1 MPKIY
6 KMIKNIGILIIL
18 SVSCN
23 YSFSQNDDL
32 KSKVLD
38 IIAIESC
45 DCIRQKNIDFETEE
59 IETITKNFGL
69 CIIQSYTN
77 NKEEADKHLDIA
89 FTDSNSMRQL
99 GEQVGVK
106 MLSHCPDYVMALAK
120 DTKTTNQVVTNEI
133 TDITGV
139 VFNVEKS
146 NMFVI
151 VEIKDDLKRSYKLLW
166 LEYFEG
172 ENVLRDLNKINKT
185 KVKISYEDT
194 EMYDPKINEYRNF
207 KIIKKLSIL

>member
-6 KMIKNIGILIIL
+6 KMIKNIGLVTILLVL
-18 SVSCN
+18 SN
-23 YSFSQNDDL
+23 YTFSQNDDL
-32 KSKVLD
+32 KSKVLNQ
-38 IIAIESC
+38 IAIESC
-45 DCIRQKNIDFETEE
+45 DCITQKNMDFENEA

-69 CIIQSYTN
+69 CVIQSYTN

-106 MLSHCPDYVMALAK
+106 MLTHCPDYVMALARDK
-120 DTKTTNQVVTNEI
+120 KSTNKVVSNEI
-133 TDITGV
+133 TDITGI

-166 LEYFEG
+166 LEYFDG
-172 ENVLRDLNKINKT
+172 ENVLRDLNKLNKT
-185 KVKISYEDT
+185 KVKISYMDT

-207 KIIKKLSIL
+207 KVIKKLSIL

>member
-1 MPKIY
+1 
-6 KMIKNIGILIIL
+6 
-18 SVSCN
+18 
-23 YSFSQNDDL
+23 
-32 KSKVLD
+32 
-38 IIAIESC
+38 
-45 DCIRQKNIDFETEE
+45 
-59 IETITKNFGL
+59 
-69 CIIQSYTN
+69 
-77 NKEEADKHLDIA
+77 
-89 FTDSNSMRQL
+89 MRQL

-172 ENVLRDLNKINKT
+172 ENVLRDLNKINKI
-185 KVKISYEDT
+185 KIT
-194 EMYDPKINEYRNF
+194 LFCP
-207 KIIKKLSIL
+207 

>member
-1 MPKIY
+1 
-6 KMIKNIGILIIL
+6 MIKNIGILIIL